1 MPFWRKRLH
10 DYNSDILFTFPP
22 SLGPCRCITFLV
34 KRGAFARNLEWNQPM
49 NLLTVLGIAVAL
61 AMDAFAVAIATG
73 VSLKQVSVRQT
84 FRLSWH
90 FGLFQALMPIIG
102 WGLGTSVQSYM
113 EAYAHWIAFLL
124 LALVGSNMLK
134 EAVMADEDEENAK
147 PRKDSTKGMTLVM
160 LSIATSI
167 DALAVGLS
175 MSMLRLSIISPA
187 AIIGIVAGLFTIVG
201 LHLGQRVARLTW
213 LSTWAEIVGGLVLWL
228 IGLNIL
234 RESGVFSTL
243 F

>member
-1 MPFWRKRLH
+1 MH
-10 DYNSDILFTFPP
+10 ILT
-22 SLGPCRCITFLV
+22 T
-34 KRGAFARNLEWNQPM
+34 
-49 NLLTVLGIAVAL
+49 LGIAVAL

-73 VSLKQVSVRQT
+73 VSLHQVTARQT

-102 WGLGTSVQSYM
+102 WGLGTSIQEFVA
-113 EAYAHWIAFLL
+113 AYAHWIAFIM

-134 EAVMADEDEENAK
+134 EAILADEDAAESA
-147 PRKDSTKGMTLVM
+147 PRKDSTKGMTMVM
-160 LSIATSI
+160 LSVATSI

-175 MSMLRLSIISPA
+175 MSMLQVSIFYPA
-187 AIIGIVAGLFTIVG
+187 MIIGVVAGLFTITG
-201 LHLGQRVARLTW
+201 LHLGKRVARMTW
-213 LSTWAEIVGGLVLWL
+213 LSTWAEVIGGIVLWL

-234 RESGVFSTL
+234 RENGVFSTL

>member
-1 MPFWRKRLH
+1 MH
-10 DYNSDILFTFPP
+10 
-22 SLGPCRCITFLV
+22 FL
-34 KRGAFARNLEWNQPM
+34 
-49 NLLTVLGIAVAL
+49 TILGIAVAL

-73 VSLKQVSVRQT
+73 VSLKQVSFRQT

-102 WGLGTSVQSYM
+102 WGVGASIEEYVS
-113 EAYAHWIAFLL
+113 AYAHWLAFAM

-134 EAVMADEDEENAK
+134 EAILTDEDETET
-147 PRKDSTKGMTLVM
+147 PTRKDATRGMTMVM
-160 LSIATSI
+160 LSVATSI

-175 MSMLRLSIISPA
+175 MSMLQVSIVYPA
-187 AIIGIVAGLFTIVG
+187 TIIGIVAGLFTIAG
-201 LHLGQRVARLTW
+201 LHLGKRVARLSW
-213 LSTWAEIVGGLVLWL
+213 LSMWAEVTGGLVLWL

-234 RESGVFSTL
+234 RESGVFHTY

>member
-1 MPFWRKRLH
+1 MH
-10 DYNSDILFTFPP
+10 ILT
-22 SLGPCRCITFLV
+22 T
-34 KRGAFARNLEWNQPM
+34 
-49 NLLTVLGIAVAL
+49 LGIAVAL

-73 VSLKQVSVRQT
+73 VSLQQVTARQT

-102 WGLGTSVQSYM
+102 WGLGTSIQEFVA
-113 EAYAHWIAFLL
+113 AYAHWIAFIM

-134 EAVMADEDEENAK
+134 GAILADEDAAQSA
-147 PRKDSTKGMTLVM
+147 PRKDSTKGMTMVM
-160 LSIATSI
+160 LSVATSI

-175 MSMLRLSIISPA
+175 MSMLRISIIYPA
-187 AIIGIVAGLFTIVG
+187 MIIGIVAGLFTITG
-201 LHLGQRVARLTW
+201 LHLGKRAAQVTW
-213 LSTWAEIVGGLVLWL
+213 LSTWAEVIGGIVLWL

-234 RESGVFSTL
+234 RENGVFSTL

>member
-1 MPFWRKRLH
+1 
-10 DYNSDILFTFPP
+10 
-22 SLGPCRCITFLV
+22 
-34 KRGAFARNLEWNQPM
+34 M
-49 NLLTVLGIAVAL
+49 NLPTILGIAVAL

-73 VSLKQVSVRQT
+73 VSLKRVSFRQT

-90 FGLFQALMPIIG
+90 FGLFQAMMPIIG
-102 WGLGTSVQSYM
+102 WGFGASVQRFM
-113 EAYAHWIAFLL
+113 AAYAHWVAFFLVS
-124 LALVGSNMLK
+124 LVGSNMLR
-134 EAVMADEDEENAK
+134 EAILADEDEEEEIK
-147 PRKDSTKGMTLVM
+147 RPRKDATRGMTLVM
-160 LSIATSI
+160 LSVATSI

-175 MSMLRLSIISPA
+175 MSMLQLSIVTPA
-187 AIIGIVAGLFTIVG
+187 LVIGIVAGLFTIAG
-201 LHLGQRVARLTW
+201 LHLGKRVARLTW

>member
-1 MPFWRKRLH
+1 MH
-10 DYNSDILFTFPP
+10 
-22 SLGPCRCITFLV
+22 
-34 KRGAFARNLEWNQPM
+34 
-49 NLLTVLGIAVAL
+49 LLTILGIAVAL

-73 VSLKQVSVRQT
+73 VSLKRVNIRQT

-90 FGLFQALMPIIG
+90 FGLFQALMPILG

-113 EAYAHWIAFLL
+113 EAYAHWVAFVL

-134 EAVMADEDEENAK
+134 EAVLADENEEEVK

-160 LSIATSI
+160 LSLATSI

-175 MSMLRLSIISPA
+175 MSMLRVSIITPA
-187 AIIGIVAGLFTIVG
+187 IIIGIVAGLFTIAG
-201 LHLGQRVARLTW
+201 LHLGKRVAHLTW

-234 RESGVFSTL
+234 RENGVFSAL